1 MARRELL
8 TVAEF
13 CAEFKVARSTFYDWL
28 AKGVAPRVRKLPNG
42 QLRLDRRDIDTWFDG
57 QGVAA

>member
-28 AKGVAPRVRKLPNG
+28 AKGTAPRVRKLPNG
-42 QLRLDRRDIDTWFDG
+42 QLRLDRRDIDMWFDG
-57 QGVAA
+57 QEVAA